1 MEFKLKVDVK
11 SFSKY
16 HINATV
22 YALKMRV
29 VRDVQECMVIR
40 KQVKN
45 ITHGLFWK
53 DWLVCPHFL
62 SIALA
67 ISWTSNAFSE
77 DNRDR
82 RVVSMIHDFR
92 EAIKECYL
100 VDLGNKGHLVTR
112 SNKKPTPSIIGE
124 RLDYFLCNKAWGKMF
139 LSAAETL
146 ET

>member
-22 YALKMRV
+22 YALKMRII
-29 VRDVQECMVIR
+29 RDVQECMVIR
-40 KQVKN
+40 KN

-67 ISWTSNAFSE
+67 ISWTSNAFLE
-77 DNRDR
+77 DNRDS
-82 RVVSMIHDFR
+82 RVVNMIHDFR

-100 VDLGNKGHLVTR
+100 VDLGNKGRLVTR
-112 SNKKPTPSIIGE
+112 SNKKPTPSIIEE